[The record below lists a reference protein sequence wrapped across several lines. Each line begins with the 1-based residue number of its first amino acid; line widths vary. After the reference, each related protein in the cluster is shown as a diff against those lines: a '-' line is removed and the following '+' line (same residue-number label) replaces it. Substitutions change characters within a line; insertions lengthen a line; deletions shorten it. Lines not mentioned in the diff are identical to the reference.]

1 MDLSACDNIT
11 KNPICHAESQIHCLF
26 VPKRLQASG
35 LLARCVQGKSDGMAH
50 FGVLHIQRQDL
61 RRVMEVIK
69 FQAQGKAYTVHV
81 GEDLFGSRYVLRRWF
96 SLTSKRGGSKMHH
109 NVTQDEVERLIG
121 MVVAR
126 RKAHGYRIIED
137 GRDTR
142 MEVPSNVLAQRAKMA
157 VRNLDPSD
165 FANDDEEAD
174 GGRAT
179 GSHGL
184 PAWRL

>member
-1 MDLSACDNIT
+1 
-11 KNPICHAESQIHCLF
+11 
-26 VPKRLQASG
+26 
-35 LLARCVQGKSDGMAH
+35 
-50 FGVLHIQRQDL
+50 
-61 RRVMEVIK
+61 MEVIK
-69 FQAQGKAYTVHV
+69 FQAQGKAYTIHV

-109 NVTQDEVERLIG
+109 NVTPDEVERLIG
-121 MVVAR
+121 MVAAR

-137 GRDTR
+137 GRNKR
-142 MEVPSNVLAQRAKMA
+142 MEAPSNVLAQRAKMA

-165 FANDDEEAD
+165 FAGEDDGESD

-179 GSHGL
+179 GNHGL